1 MNKEDEVKK
10 EETKEEERLEI
21 KIVENCKS
29 QEKLGKN

>member
-10 EETKEEERLEI
+10 EETKEEETLEI

-29 QEKLGKN
+29 QGGLGKN